1 MDDKLI
7 LREVDPTKR
16 ILDKEKVFLYRGFVL
31 VDLILT
37 HEIPII
43 LMVGPYVLSR
53 NRWVKRKLG
62 YRELLLVFF
71 SPYNTIPKKKI

>member
-16 ILDKEKVFLYRGFVL
+16 ILDKEKVFLYRGFVF
-31 VDLILT
+31 VYVILT
-37 HEIPII
+37 HEMPMI

-53 NRWVKRKLG
+53 NRWVKRKFG
-62 YRELLLVFF
+62 YSELVLLFF
-71 SPYNTIPKKKI
+71 SPYYNIPKIKI